1 MLPTNQWGHIIKQS
15 AEEAGVNVD
24 HLEMVDDAEVGVFFV
39 LPVRANNSAVQ
50 LRIRYPAWPSRG
62 LAVSGPRPLTP
73 AVGFVPA
80 GAKDRRV
87 PAAPLWYAPPLSP
100 PSLCATSRL
109 C

>member
-39 LPVRANNSAVQ
+39 LPVRAKQRCSGGS
-50 LRIRYPAWPSRG
+50 RYPRRPVAQTSDSRRW
-62 LAVSGPRPLTP
+62 L
-73 AVGFVPA
+73 VPA

-87 PAAPLWYAPPLSP
+87 PAAPLWYPPPLSASLP
-100 PSLCATSRL
+100 PRHLPALC
-109 C
+109 

>member
-39 LPVRANNSAVQ
+39 LPVRANNSAAAAMPAT
-50 LRIRYPAWPSRG
+50 IRYPRRPGAH
-62 LAVSGPRPLTP
+62 RPLTSDP
-73 AVGFVPA
+73 RRCLVPA

-87 PAAPLWYAPPLSP
+87 PAAPLRYAPPLPP
-100 PSLCATSRL
+100 PSLRATSRL

>member
-39 LPVRANNSAVQ
+39 LPVRVNNNSAAAADPTPHPGARPQ
-50 LRIRYPAWPSRG
+50 TSD
-62 LAVSGPRPLTP
+62 PRRCL
-73 AVGFVPA
+73 VPA

-87 PAAPLWYAPPLSP
+87 PAAPLRYAPPLPP
-100 PSLCATSRL
+100 PSLRATSRL